1 MLRPPCLLSRF
12 SVNLP
17 TNYFALTNACP
28 LLVKKGRHNTAFT
41 TPTMATSAKKSPE
54 NGLAV
59 PFALPG
65 GNRIVT
71 LDEFIIRAEKDFD
84 FATGELTG
92 LLRDIG
98 VAAKIINREV
108 NKAGLVNILGVA
120 DGSADNASGDRQQK
134 LDVYANEKLIECLK
148 NSGEC
153 CAIASEEND
162 DIIQVPPVS
171 SKKSNYIVLFDPL
184 DGSSNIDVNVS
195 VGTIFAI
202 YRRKSDP
209 AGPAT
214 AEDFL
219 QTGNKQVAAG
229 YVLYGTST
237 ILVYTTGRGVNGFT
251 LDPSIG
257 EFCLSHRNMRIPENG
272 QFYSVNQG
280 YYSKF
285 DLEMRRYIDHCSD
298 QNYGLRYI
306 GSMVSDIHRI
316 LIQGGIFL
324 YPSTRKYPKGKL
336 RLLYECNPLSM
347 VVEQAGG
354 KSFNTQLK
362 RILDMDPKELHQR
375 STIAIGSPNMV
386 DELKAF
392 IERYSALPL

>member
-1 MLRPPCLLSRF
+1 MST
-12 SVNLP
+12 S
-17 TNYFALTNACP
+17 T
-28 LLVKKGRHNTAFT
+28 KNTGKT
-41 TPTMATSAKKSPE
+41 VETSIQFE
-54 NGLAV
+54 
-59 PFALPG
+59 
-65 GNRIVT
+65 NRIIT
-71 LDEFIIRAEKDFD
+71 LDEFIIRSEKDFEY
-84 FATGELTG
+84 ATGELTG

-120 DGSADNASGDRQQK
+120 SGGENTSGDTQQK
-134 LDVYANEKLIECLK
+134 LDVYANEKIIECLR

-153 CAIASEEND
+153 CAIASEENTD
-162 DIIQVPPVS
+162 LIQVPPVG
-171 SKKSNYIVLFDPL
+171 SKQSHYVVMFDPL

-202 YRRKSDP
+202 YRRKSTSD
-209 AGPAT
+209 GPAT
-214 AEDFL
+214 KEDFL
-219 QTGNKQVAAG
+219 QAGTKQVAAG

-237 ILVYTTGRGVNGFT
+237 ILVYTTGKGVNGFT

-257 EFCLSHRNMRIPENG
+257 EFCLSHRNMRIPLNG
-272 QFYSVNQG
+272 QNYSVNQG

-316 LIQGGIFL
+316 LIHGGIFL

-336 RLLYECNPLSM
+336 RLLYECNPLSLI
-347 VVEQAGG
+347 VEQAGG
-354 KSFNTQLK
+354 KAMNTQLK
-362 RILDMDPKELHQR
+362 RILDMVPTELHQR
-375 STIAIGSPNMV
+375 STIAIGSPAMV

-392 IERYSALPL
+392 IERYSALPI